1 MGAGTAAHSRCA
13 SRAALHASTNVPA
26 SPSDTSATVSNV
38 NAGFVEVIRPP
49 GAPSGGRPPII
60 EATVRVSEAVPSR
73 ASVVRILS
81 ASRPLSFAYL
91 GTILHQSLGTLLTV
105 KSGYV
110 ERHTG
115 RLVGLKDVGIVD
127 KAIANSVPAIP
138 RPIVKR
144 ISGRYIAGDTLDE
157 AISEVR
163 DLNEQGCVA
172 TIDLLGESTES
183 KADAT
188 ATLRDYEKVVDALDE
203 HGLDSGISVKL
214 TGLGLTLDEQLCR
227 ANLEEVVEY
236 AKERGR
242 FVRVDM
248 EDSPYTEATLRIVE
262 DTHARH
268 GNTGAVLQAY
278 MRRSIE
284 DVQLAIQAGYSVRLC
299 KGIYD
304 EPRSIAYKDFD
315 TVRQNYIFLL
325 DELLKGGVYVGIATH
340 DEFLIWHALRLIHQ
354 LEVPEDRYEFQ
365 MLLGVDEELRSI
377 LVGAG
382 HKLRVYVPFGEDWY
396 EYSSRR
402 LKENPKIA
410 GYVARDVIGGITAK
424 VKR

>member
-1 MGAGTAAHSRCA
+1 M
-13 SRAALHASTNVPA
+13 
-26 SPSDTSATVSNV
+26 
-38 NAGFVEVIRPP
+38 
-49 GAPSGGRPPII
+49 
-60 EATVRVSEAVPSR
+60 
-73 ASVVRILS
+73 
-81 ASRPLSFAYL
+81 
-91 GTILHQSLGTLLTV
+91 
-105 KSGYV
+105 
-110 ERHTG
+110 
-115 RLVGLKDVGIVD
+115 GIVD

-144 ISGRYIAGDTLDE
+144 ISSRYIAGDTLDE
-157 AISEVR
+157 ALSTVR
-163 DLNEQGCVA
+163 ALNEQGCVA

-183 KADAT
+183 KADA
-188 ATLRDYEKVVDALDE
+188 AAKLRDYEKVVDALDE
-203 HGLDSGISVKL
+203 HGLRSGISVKL
-214 TGLGLTLDEQLCR
+214 TGLGLTLNEQLCR
-227 ANLEEVVEY
+227 ANLEEIVDY
-236 AKERGR
+236 AGERGR

-248 EDSPYTEATLRIVE
+248 EDSPHTEATLQIVH
-262 DTHARH
+262 DTYGHH
-268 GNTGAVLQAY
+268 ENTGAVLQAY
-278 MRRSIE
+278 MRRSID
-284 DVQLAIQAGYSVRLC
+284 DVQHVIDAGFSVRLC

-304 EPRSIAYKDFD
+304 EPRDIAYKDFD

-365 MLLGVDEELRSI
+365 MLLGVDEELRGI

-410 GYVARDVIGGITAK
+410 GYVARDVIGSITAR

>member
-1 MGAGTAAHSRCA
+1 
-13 SRAALHASTNVPA
+13 
-26 SPSDTSATVSNV
+26 
-38 NAGFVEVIRPP
+38 
-49 GAPSGGRPPII
+49 
-60 EATVRVSEAVPSR
+60 
-73 ASVVRILS
+73 
-81 ASRPLSFAYL
+81 
-91 GTILHQSLGTLLTV
+91 
-105 KSGYV
+105 
-110 ERHTG
+110 
-115 RLVGLKDVGIVD
+115 VGIVD
-127 KAIANSVPAIP
+127 KAIAHSLPAVP
-138 RPIVKR
+138 RLIVKR
-144 ISGRYIAGDTLDE
+144 ISSRYIAGDTLDE
-157 AISEVR
+157 AISTVR
-163 DLNEQGCVA
+163 DLNAQGYVA

-183 KADAT
+183 KADAA
-188 ATLRDYEKVVDALDE
+188 ATLRDYEKVVDALE
-203 HGLDSGISVKL
+203 VHGLDSGISVKL

-227 ANLEEVVEY
+227 ANLEEIVEY

-248 EDSPYTEATLRIVE
+248 ENSPYTEATLRIVH
-262 DTHARH
+262 DTYGHH
-268 GNTGAVLQAY
+268 ENTGAVLQAY

-284 DVQLAIQAGYSVRLC
+284 DVQRVIDAGFSVRLC

-354 LEVPEDRYEFQ
+354 LEVPEDCYEFQ

-396 EYSSRR
+396 EYSTRR

-410 GYVARDVIGGITAK
+410 GYVARDVMGSITAR

>member
-1 MGAGTAAHSRCA
+1 M
-13 SRAALHASTNVPA
+13 
-26 SPSDTSATVSNV
+26 
-38 NAGFVEVIRPP
+38 
-49 GAPSGGRPPII
+49 
-60 EATVRVSEAVPSR
+60 
-73 ASVVRILS
+73 
-81 ASRPLSFAYL
+81 
-91 GTILHQSLGTLLTV
+91 
-105 KSGYV
+105 
-110 ERHTG
+110 
-115 RLVGLKDVGIVD
+115 GIVD
-127 KAIANSVPAIP
+127 KAIANSVPVIP

-144 ISGRYIAGDTLDE
+144 ISSRYIAGDTLED
-157 AISEVR
+157 AISTVR
-163 DLNEQGCVA
+163 DLNRRGCVA

-183 KADAT
+183 KADAA
-188 ATLRDYEKVVDALDE
+188 ATLENHKKVFDAIDE
-203 HGLDSGISVKL
+203 HSLNSGISVKL
-214 TGLGLTLDEQLCR
+214 TGLGLTLNEELCR
-227 ANLEEVVEY
+227 ANLEEIVEY
-236 AKERGR
+236 ARGR

-248 EDSPYTEATLRIVE
+248 EDSPYTEATLNIVH
-262 DTHARH
+262 DTYRRH
-268 GNTGAVLQAY
+268 ENTGAVLQAY

-284 DVQLAIQAGYSVRLC
+284 DVQRIIGAGFSVRLC

-365 MLLGVDEELRSI
+365 MLLGVDEELRNI

-396 EYSSRR
+396 EYSTRR

-410 GYVARDVIGGITAK
+410 GYVARDVIGGITGMI
-424 VKR
+424 RR